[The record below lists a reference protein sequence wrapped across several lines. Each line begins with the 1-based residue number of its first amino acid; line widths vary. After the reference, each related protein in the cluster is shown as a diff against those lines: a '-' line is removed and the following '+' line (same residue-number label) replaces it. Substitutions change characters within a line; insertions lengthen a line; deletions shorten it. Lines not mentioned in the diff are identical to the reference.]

1 MHISDLHIDI
11 FYTAGAESKCNE
23 PVCCRVAS
31 VANTPFNQ
39 LLAEQQQGKYRQYFD
54 TNVKEPAGFWGSLN
68 DCDLPP
74 QTLDLFAK

>member
-39 LLAEQQQGKYRQYFD
+39 LLAEQQQGKYR
-54 TNVKEPAGFWGSLN
+54 
-68 DCDLPP
+68 
-74 QTLDLFAK
+74 